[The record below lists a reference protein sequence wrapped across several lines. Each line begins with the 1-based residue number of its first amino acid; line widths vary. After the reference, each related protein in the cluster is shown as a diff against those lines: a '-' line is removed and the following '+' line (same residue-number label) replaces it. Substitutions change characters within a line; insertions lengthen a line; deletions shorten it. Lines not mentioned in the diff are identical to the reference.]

1 MNVCIVFDLH
11 PWSRNPAKNF
21 KFKNCLFEA
30 TNVVRNSDKEKYV
43 YSGYEITFASAG
55 SWSFDNDF
63 ARNIIIFGVDNSSS
77 SYFDNRRNNF
87 LKLGEGPTY
96 VINGSFGSPEKH
108 FSIIFTKANTN
119 FCLSLHYN
127 VDNSYLFVNGKKFL
141 NLKLTVKFLTF
152 QPDFV

>member
-43 YSGYEITFASAG
+43 YSGYEITFDSAG

-63 ARNIIIFGVDNSSS
+63 ARNIIIF
-77 SYFDNRRNNF
+77 DNRRKNF

-96 VINGSFGSPEKH
+96 IINGSFGSPEK
-108 FSIIFTKANTN
+108 
-119 FCLSLHYN
+119 
-127 VDNSYLFVNGKKFL
+127 
-141 NLKLTVKFLTF
+141 TF
-152 QPDFV
+152 